1 MQQDILRYKV
11 ALIISCLSS
20 SSHLV
25 YFIDMTY
32 ALFKKLILVASL
44 SLNST
49 KIKCEMN
56 I

>member
-20 SSHLV
+20 SYLV

-49 KIKCEMN
+49 KIKCETN